1 MIPILQQMFLSEYS
15 FGKPGS
21 SSFSSTIPIKRNW
34 SGGKCTDLTF
44 QLIGDGGGRR
54 RCAPA
59 AAPGLAAAEGRGGGG
74 RRSEEKV
81 VGLRVGVL
89 VVESEGR
96 GGGGHGGEGRGE
108 GGSCGLWPVVAEE
121 DKGPACNLDRDL
133 AKNLPGL
140 AITWLLPKSTHN
152 ATAWLGVLSL
162 HVGAAIPAWLGEWF
176 AERGE
181 DRRRRRC
188 LPDTRG
194 EAIDEVMCG
203 DSRKL
208 YFSSILLFSTTFYY
222 SVDLTWSYHA
232 LEE

>member
-96 GGGGHGGEGRGE
+96 GGGGHGGEGRGRE
-108 GGSCGLWPVVAEE
+108 VAVACGRWWPKRI
-121 DKGPACNLDRDL
+121 KGL
-133 AKNLPGL
+133 L
-140 AITWLLPKSTHN
+140 AIWIETWQRICL
-152 ATAWLGVLSL
+152 AWPSPDSCLRARTTLQ
-162 HVGAAIPAWLGEWF
+162 
-176 AERGE
+176 RG
-181 DRRRRRC
+181 
-188 LPDTRG
+188 
-194 EAIDEVMCG
+194 
-203 DSRKL
+203 
-208 YFSSILLFSTTFYY
+208 
-222 SVDLTWSYHA
+222 
-232 LEE
+232 